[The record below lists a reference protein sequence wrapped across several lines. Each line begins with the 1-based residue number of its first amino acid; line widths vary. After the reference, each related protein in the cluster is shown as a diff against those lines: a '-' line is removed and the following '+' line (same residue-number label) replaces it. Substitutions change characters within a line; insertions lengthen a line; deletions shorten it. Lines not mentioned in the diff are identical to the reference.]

1 MKQLAGIKM
10 KLTRKQLVYLTGRS
24 LSTIEN
30 WLYNR
35 AKMPE
40 HIACIK
46 EEVER
51 FIDEKRKE
59 IRRYEDGLKLNN
71 TKKLNR
77 ANAKRRS

>member
-1 MKQLAGIKM
+1 M

-59 IRRYEDGLKLNN
+59 IRRYEDGFK
-71 TKKLNR
+71 
-77 ANAKRRS
+77 